1 MAPRSAIRKAIET
14 HYNNESEL
22 NNLFYEVDNA
32 TEFFD
37 FENVNNAVVDLDS
50 QGMDKKGSAAVIQLV
65 NLIFSD
71 AIRLKSSDIH
81 VEIYEKTFRIRYRID
96 GVLHEKHNLPR
107 ESAASI
113 ISRIKVISNMDI
125 SEKRKPQDARL
136 KVRVSGEELN
146 LRINSTPTVN
156 GEKIVLRILD
166 GSALKM
172 DIRQLNMEP
181 EADTAFFKP
190 LCIILKGLF

>member
-1 MAPRSAIRKAIET
+1 M
-14 HYNNESEL
+14 
-22 NNLFYEVDNA
+22 
-32 TEFFD
+32 
-37 FENVNNAVVDLDS
+37 
-50 QGMDKKGSAAVIQLV
+50 

-81 VEIYEKTFRIRYRID
+81 IEVYEKAFRIRYRID

-107 ESAASI
+107 DTAASI

-136 KVRVSGEELN
+136 KVRVGGQELN
-146 LRINSTPTVN
+146 LRVNSTPTVN

-166 GSALKM
+166 DAAL
-172 DIRQLNMEP
+172 R
-181 EADTAFFKP
+181 ADMTSWVWSQAADDDCFKR
-190 LCIILKGLF
+190 LLSVHRGLF